1 MDGAL
6 RDGEIHVGGDAKQ
19 RFHDSRGYGR
29 PLSGDSIALAPV
41 EAAHLLYR
49 GDLDSVSGM
58 GFRDFLS
65 SREPG
70 FGPRFLVYV
79 DLRDRGFYLSPARE
93 GWVPDSIDRPGDGS
107 EEPATRAG
115 PDRERTAPDGPDFVV
130 YPRGKGPQNGEVA
143 YRVTVVSERTEIP
156 GTALDLGV
164 FAVADEEGDLTY
176 LEVEGFDP
184 DGETEFEPE
193 GTVTGSL
200 LDDRVLVWDTPDGLY
215 EEGFYGQPLAGRGAT
230 HDVLHLSLLEAA
242 DLAARGVLALESG
255 EGVEAILERG
265 RTVEGERFDRRLR
278 VYRTLRDR
286 DTAPRTGFKF
296 GADFRVYRAVES
308 AENPG
313 HSAFLVRVRPLD
325 HVFGPRDLALDVR
338 MAHGV
343 RKRMVFALDGAKGE
357 QTRWLA
363 VSRLTP

>member
-29 PLSGDSIALAPV
+29 PLTGDSIALAPV

-58 GFRDFLS
+58 GFRAFLA

-70 FGPRFLVYV
+70 FAPRFLVYV
-79 DLRDRGFYLSPARE
+79 DLRDRGFYLSPARDGWIPE
-93 GWVPDSIDRPGDGS
+93 GIDATGDGRDEAS
-107 EEPATRAG
+107 TG
-115 PDRERTAPDGPDFVV
+115 GGSDRDGTTPTDPDFVV
-130 YPRGKGPQNGEVA
+130 YPRGKGPQNGAVA
-143 YRVTVVSERTEIP
+143 HRVTVVGERAEIP
-156 GTALDLGV
+156 GTALRPGV
-164 FAVADEEGDLTY
+164 IAVADEEGDLTY
-176 LEVEGFDP
+176 LEVSAFDP
-184 DGETEFEPE
+184 DGETEFEPR
-193 GTVTGSL
+193 GTVSGSL
-200 LDDRVLVWDTPDGLY
+200 LDDRVLVLDPPGRLHED
-215 EEGFYGQPLAGRGAT
+215 GFYGQPLAGRGAT

-242 DLAARGVLALESG
+242 DLAARGVLGIESG
-255 EGVEAILERG
+255 DGVEAILDRG
-265 RTVEGERFDRRLR
+265 RAVEGERFDRRLR

-286 DTAPRTGFKF
+286 HTAPRTGFKF

-308 AENPG
+308 AADLG
-313 HSAFLVRVRPLD
+313 HSAFLVRVRRAD

>member
-49 GDLDSVSGM
+49 GDLESVSGM
-58 GFRDFLS
+58 AFREFLA

-93 GWVPDSIDRPGDGS
+93 GWIPEGIDVDSAGPGTEDGS
-107 EEPATRAG
+107 S
-115 PDRERTAPDGPDFVV
+115 REGTGLGSPDFVV
-130 YPRGKGPQNGEVA
+130 YPRGKGPENGEVA
-143 YRVTVVSERTEIP
+143 HRVTVVGERAEIRASALGP
-156 GTALDLGV
+156 GVL
-164 FAVADEEGDLTY
+164 AVVDEEGDLTY
-176 LEVEGFDP
+176 LEVSAFDP
-184 DGETEFEPE
+184 SGETDYEPA

-200 LDDRVLVWDTPDGLY
+200 LDDRVLVWEPPSGLY
-215 EEGFYGQPLAGRGAT
+215 EDGFYGQPLAGRGAR
-230 HDVLHLSLLEAA
+230 HEVLHLSLLEAA
-242 DLAARGVLALESG
+242 DLAARGVLDLESG
-255 EGVEAILERG
+255 DGVEAVLERG

-278 VYRTLRDR
+278 IYRTLRDR

-296 GADFRVYRAVES
+296 GADFRVYRDVES

-313 HSAFLVRVRPLD
+313 HSEFLVRVRPRE

-338 MAHGV
+338 MAQGV
-343 RKRMVFALDGAKGE
+343 RKRMVFALDGANGE

-363 VSRLTP
+363 VGRLTP

>member
-6 RDGEIHVGGDAKQ
+6 RDDEIHVGGDAKQ

-49 GDLDSVSGM
+49 GDLDAVSGM
-58 GFRDFLS
+58 GFRAFLS

-79 DLRDRGFYLSPARE
+79 DLRDRGFYLSPARD
-93 GWVPDSIDRPGDGS
+93 GWAPAPDSDG
-107 EEPATRAG
+107 ETG
-115 PDRERTAPDGPDFVV
+115 PDGPGPDGPDFVV
-130 YPRGKGPQNGEVA
+130 YPRGKGPGNGDVA
-143 YRVTVVSERTEIP
+143 YRVTVVGERADIP
-156 GTALDLGV
+156 GTALRPGV
-164 FAVADEEGDLTY
+164 LAVADEEGDLTY
-176 LEVEGFDP
+176 LEVSAFDP
-184 DGETEFEPE
+184 DGETAFEPT

-215 EEGFYGQPLAGRGAT
+215 EDGFYGQPLAGRGAT

-242 DLAARGVLALESG
+242 DLAARGVLALDSG
-255 EGVEAILERG
+255 DGVEAILERG

-296 GADFRVYRAVES
+296 GADFRVYREVES
-308 AENPG
+308 AADPG
-313 HSAFLVRVRPLD
+313 HSEFLVRVRPPD

>member
-6 RDGEIHVGGDAKQ
+6 RDGEIHVGGDARQ

-29 PLSGDSIALAPV
+29 PREGDAIALAPV

-58 GFRDFLS
+58 GFRDFLT
-65 SREPG
+65 SRGPG

-93 GWVPDSIDRPGDGS
+93 GWIPAGIEVDPAGS
-107 EEPATRAG
+107 EESG
-115 PDRERTAPDGPDFVV
+115 ESAPEDGLGGPDFVV
-130 YPRGKGPQNGEVA
+130 YPRGKGPGNGAVA
-143 YRVTVVSERTEIP
+143 HRVTVVGERDEIRAAALRP
-156 GTALDLGV
+156 GVL
-164 FAVADEEGDLTY
+164 AVVDEEGDLTY
-176 LEVEGFDP
+176 LEVSTVDP
-184 DGETEFEPE
+184 GGETVFEPS

-200 LDDRVLVWDTPDGLY
+200 LDDRVLVWDPPAGLY
-215 EEGFYGQPLAGRGAT
+215 EDGFYGQPLAGRGAA
-230 HDVLHLSLLEAA
+230 HEALHLSLLEAA
-242 DLAARGVLALESG
+242 DLAARGVLDLESG
-255 EGVEAILERG
+255 DGVEAMLERG

-308 AENPG
+308 ADDPG
-313 HSAFLVRVRPLD
+313 HSEFLVRVRPRE

-338 MAHGV
+338 MAQGV

-363 VSRLTP
+363 VGRLTP